1 VDIPAYLQRIR
12 YSGSL
17 QPTLATLQGLHLAHL
32 YAVPFENLDIS
43 LGCPILLDE
52 ERIFEKIV
60 RRRRGGFCYELNG
73 LFAALLTALGF
84 RVTYLSAEVANAAGA
99 FGPEFDHLV
108 LLVESPVDRS
118 ATWLADVGFG
128 DNYRQPILA
137 HSTAEQV
144 QDGRTY
150 WLEPQGEYRLL
161 WLRDADGSPE
171 CQYRFTFQ
179 PRRFDHFAGMCLYH
193 QTSPESS
200 FTRRRVCTLALP
212 GGRLTLSDM
221 RLIVTLDGKRTERQ
235 ISDGEEYHRLL
246 RDLFVITLD

>member
-1 VDIPAYLQRIR
+1 MDIPAYLQRIR
-12 YSGSL
+12 YHGSL
-17 QPTLATLQGLHLAHL
+17 KPTWETLQGLQLAHL
-32 YAVPFENLDIS
+32 CTVPFENLDIS
-43 LGCPILLDE
+43 LGRPILLDE
-52 ERIFEKIV
+52 QRIFHKLV

-84 RVTYLSAEVANAAGA
+84 QVTYLSAEVANAARA

-128 DNYRQPILA
+128 NNYRQPLLA

-144 QDGRTY
+144 QGGRTY

-161 WLRDADGSPE
+161 WQRDAAGSSE
-171 CQYRFTFQ
+171 RQYRFTFQ
-179 PRRFDHFAGMCLYH
+179 PWRFEDFAATCRYH

-200 FTRRRVCTLALP
+200 FTRRRICTLALP
-212 GGRLTLSDM
+212 GGRLDP
-221 RLIVTLDGKRTERQ
+221 
-235 ISDGEEYHRLL
+235 L
-246 RDLFVITLD
+246 RYAPGCHPGWKAYRASCP